1 MASEVEAKRRI
12 VVTLRVVVDEDVVG
26 GVRDLLDEAATRL
39 NEGRRTAFPGV
50 GSIGLKLALE
60 D

>member
-1 MASEVEAKRRI
+1 MASEVGANRRI
-12 VVTLRVVVDEDVVG
+12 VVTLRVVVDEDAVG
-26 GVRDLLDEAATRL
+26 GVRDLLNEVATHL
-39 NEGRRTAFPGV
+39 DEGRGTAFPGV